1 MTNLNVPA
9 IPSAT
14 PTPTNKLDTK
24 LSEWIFQM
32 KSQNSDYFAI
42 VLDSKGKMYYMLGK
56 SDQELI
62 SFDMLIDTGNGFE
75 RALSYRKEDS
85 SSSVLPTPFLII
97 VKKEKK
103 LIANHRGEIFG
114 FGFKDNIDSNVKRLL
129 IHFCTNSTHML
140 ITATE
145 KAAFVDV
152 TYSWVEN
159 SNIDP
164 LKDCLHALFCSV
176 DHVQKEVR

>member
-1 MTNLNVPA
+1 MTNLNVT
-9 IPSAT
+9 AT

-42 VLDSKGKMYYMLGK
+42 VLDGKGKMYYMLGK
-56 SDQELI
+56 SDQELN

-75 RALSYRKEDS
+75 RALSYRKEDT

-103 LIANHRGEIFG
+103 LIVNHRGEIFG
-114 FGFKDNIDSNVKRLL
+114 FGFKDNIDSKVKRLL

-145 KAAFVDV
+145 KAAFIDV

-159 SNIDP
+159 SNTDP

-176 DHVQKEVR
+176 DCAQKEVR